1 MGGMN
6 PIVNLQVYQPP
17 KPKPKDFA
25 EQDINKLDAS
35 MFLPTFMANPYLPPQ
50 WGMLNAATQPMAPI
64 VPTIVKNFNINTTNP
79 VGMHEKFSYIF
90 EDMLPTIN
98 IPGKITTL
106 KERNSLQHYLRS
118 IFFPRG
124 DGEDIN
130 LDERGHSLM
139 QYLNYMDMNPYNT
152 YNLEQNPYKSLP
164 ENFLIYR
171 SCYPIQKDKA
181 TSTTKC
187 AANSIGMNLRIHKL
201 DNAAYNVH
209 KPVITFDASGNSII
223 PASMPKYTDFEQWR
237 EIKYYEYIREHII
250 KKNRCPNFVNLFGY
264 YINEKSEIDF
274 DKINNIIKGLPPT
287 AGKPVG
293 SVAPFTMV
301 AVKNP
306 VDLLNVINNP
316 IAVPTAKAYFGKT
329 LIALTEAPLYNLL
342 GFSSTIYAR
351 DGSSK
356 VMTSTGFYNENVW
369 YSVLFQ
375 LAIAL
380 LVLQKEEIFFNNF
393 EVEHNVFVKNLSLH
407 SNLTNFWKYKVN
419 NAEYYVPNYGFT
431 GLIDA
436 NFRNDVKH
444 DSTITTRIIG
454 KPLGDTNTNI
464 GDLVHDFMFKK
475 VFDPSIFNQPNIF
488 INRGGIKPPPEI
500 MTLLNKIQA
509 DTNSKDII
517 YYIQTYFQRFLNNR
531 IGTYLKELEIPNI
544 RRDDVNLQTGQ
555 VVVHEVGANTYKFVL
570 IKKRDTLT
578 SDILT
583 KNDNTKDFEDKVG
596 VSNTGLYGFSKAEII
611 EQTFKANEIS
621 LNEDELLETY
631 VIA

>member
-1 MGGMN
+1 MN

-17 KPKPKDFA
+17 KPKPKDFV

-35 MFLPTFMANPYLPPQ
+35 MFLPTYMANPYLPPQ

-64 VPTIVKNFNINTTNP
+64 VPTIVKNFNINTANP
-79 VGMHEKFSYIF
+79 VAMHEKFSYVF

-139 QYLNYMDMNPYNT
+139 QYISYMDLNPYNT

-164 ENFLIYR
+164 EDFLIYR

-209 KPVITFDASGNSII
+209 KPVITLDASGNPIA
-223 PASMPKYTDFEQWR
+223 PTVVPKYTDFEQWR
-237 EIKYYEYIREHII
+237 EMKYYEFVREHII
-250 KKNRCPNFVNLFGY
+250 KKNKSPNFVNLFGY

-274 DKINNIIKGLPPT
+274 DKINNIIKGLPAT
-287 AGKPVG
+287 ASKPAG
-293 SVAPFTMV
+293 TTGPFTMV

-306 VDLLNVINNP
+306 VDLLSVINGP
-316 IAVPTAKAYFGKT
+316 IAVPSAKAYFGKA

-369 YSVLFQ
+369 YSILFQ
-375 LAIAL
+375 IAIAL
-380 LVLQKEEIFFNNF
+380 LILQKEQIFFNNF
-393 EVEHNVFVKNLSLH
+393 EVEHNVFIKNLSLH
-407 SNLTNFWKYKVN
+407 SNLTNFWKYKIN
-419 NAEYYVPNYGFT
+419 NAEYYVPNYGFI

-436 NFRNDVKH
+436 NFRNSVSH
-444 DSTITTRIIG
+444 DASIKNRICG
-454 KPLGDTNTNI
+454 APLGDTIPNI
-464 GDLVHDFMFKK
+464 SDLIHDYMFKQ
-475 VFDPSIFNQPNIF
+475 VFDPSIFNQPDIF

-500 MTLLNKIQA
+500 MNLLGKIKG
-509 DTNSKDII
+509 DTTSKDIT
-517 YYIQTYFQRFLNNR
+517 YYIEKYFQRFLNNR
-531 IGTYLKELEIPNI
+531 IGTYLKELEVPNI
-544 RRDDVNLQTGQ
+544 RRDDVNLQVGQ

-570 IKKRDTLT
+570 IKKRDALT

-583 KNDNTKDFEDKVG
+583 KNDATKDFEDKLN
-596 VSNTGLYGFSKAEII
+596 VSNTGLYGYSKAEII
-611 EQTFKANEIS
+611 EQTFKVNEIS
-621 LNEDELLETY
+621 LNEDDLLETY

>member
-1 MGGMN
+1 MN

-17 KPKPKDFA
+17 KPKPKDFV

-79 VGMHEKFSYIF
+79 VGMHEKFSYVF

-139 QYLNYMDMNPYNT
+139 QYINYMDMNPYNT

-209 KPVITFDASGNSII
+209 KPAITLDPSGNPIV
-223 PASMPKYTDFEQWR
+223 PAVMPKYTDFEQWR
-237 EIKYYEYIREHII
+237 EMKYYEFVREHII

-274 DKINNIIKGLPPT
+274 DKINNIIKGLPATTSKP
-287 AGKPVG
+287 AGT
-293 SVAPFTMV
+293 VAPFTMV
-301 AVKNP
+301 SVKNP
-306 VDLLNVINNP
+306 VDLLSVINGP
-316 IAVPTAKAYFGKT
+316 IAVPAAKAYFGKA

-419 NAEYYVPNYGFT
+419 NTEYYVPNYGFV
-431 GLIDA
+431 GLLDA
-436 NFRNDVKH
+436 NFRNNVMH
-444 DSTITTRIIG
+444 DATITNRIVG
-454 KPLGDTNTNI
+454 KPLGDTIPNTN
-464 GDLVHDFMFKK
+464 DLIHDFMFKK
-475 VFDPSIFNQPNIF
+475 VFDPSIFNQPDIF

-500 MTLLNKIQA
+500 MTLLGKIQA
-509 DTNSKDII
+509 DTTSKEIT
-517 YYIQTYFQRFLNNR
+517 YYIETYFQRFLNNR
-531 IGTYLKELEIPNI
+531 IGTYLKELEVPNI

-583 KNDNTKDFEDKVG
+583 KNDNTKDFEEKLG